1 MAEEKA
7 IQFPDSKI
15 IAFSGPK
22 EGAGR
27 TTLTLNLALGWAGIQ
42 KRPVLI
48 VPLDPLARQEHA
60 FYLNI
65 KEPVTVAD
73 ILKSF
78 GNTSIA
84 VVGGLL
90 RGKISMSQWGVG
102 LLPLGNNRAQVAS
115 ISPKILIPILSRLAQ
130 TFDIFL
136 DIDSSFPMQAFAF
149 DIADKIFW
157 VSNATRT
164 HLNSTVQLFNDYKA
178 QHYPMDRISVICNGY
193 DMPGSIPYEE
203 IEHFY
208 TSLEKEIDVFLPWDE
223 DVMATSNRREVEI
236 VVNPQTQWVKGLR
249 LVLAKIRDLKPAP
262 KDWTSSV
269 SDEEFTQA
277 AQEIWSPILFD
288 DGKGASESHAAVDD
302 EEQNSKL
309 SFWDDLKQRIHKEVV
324 HVLEIERIVISD
336 ESTASEQTRKR
347 VAAIVD
353 DILQKQPNLQFSR
366 DQRQR
371 FSSELLD
378 EILGLGPLEVLMR
391 DPAVTEI
398 MVNAFDKIF
407 IEQKGKLTLTKY
419 KFRNN
424 DQVVQVIKRIVA
436 PLGRRI
442 DESVPLVDARL
453 KDGSRVNAII
463 APLAVS
469 GPTLTIRRFSQKP
482 FGPEDYYR
490 FGTISPECMEFIKRC
505 VKIRKNIIVCGGT
518 GTGKTT
524 FLNAISGYIAD
535 DERIITVEDT
545 AELRLQQPHWVSL
558 ESRPPNVE
566 GKGAI
571 TIQDLVKNCL
581 RMRPDR
587 IVVGECRGGEAL
599 DMLQAMNT
607 GHEGSLTTIHANT
620 PRDGLSRLEAMC
632 LQTGVDLPVHVIRE
646 MIASAVNMIVQLSRF
661 SDGSRKVTYITE
673 MHGQKDGEIQ
683 STDLFRY
690 VQTGVDEKG
699 KVQGIFAP
707 TGNLPTFFDEFE
719 AKGHPVNSEVF
730 TKGAVPLDE
739 NGEPDLKAL
748 QNQEFSPVKAAI
760 VINTEV
766 DDKADKK
773 IVGDK
778 VSEPVKTKT
787 DKKDEVVT
795 EKQAKTAQGVA
806 AKQDE
811 VDQTSEKPVQ
821 PKQKVDVKE
830 QTIKAA
836 SAKKEKPAQGPK
848 GSVPPPPPTMA

>member
-1 MAEEKA
+1 MAEEKRTPQDA
-7 IQFPDSKI
+7 KI
-15 IAFSGPK
+15 IAFAGPK
-22 EGAGR
+22 EGAGK
-27 TTLTLNLALGWAGIQ
+27 TTLVLNLALGWAGIQ

-48 VPLDPLARQEHA
+48 VPLDPLARQEHN
-60 FYLNI
+60 FYLGISN
-65 KEPVTVAD
+65 PVSVSD
-73 ILKSF
+73 LLKVL

-102 LLPLGNNRAQVAS
+102 LLPLGNTRAQVSA
-115 ISPKILIPILSRLAQ
+115 ISPKILIPILSRLSQ

-136 DIDSSFPMQAFAF
+136 DVDSSFPMQAFAF

-164 HLNSTVQLFNDYKA
+164 HVNATVQLFNDYKE
-178 QHYPMDRISVICNGY
+178 QHYPIERVSAICNGY

-203 IEHFY
+203 MEKFY
-208 TSLEKEIDVFLPWDE
+208 SQLGREVDVFLPWDA
-223 DVMATSNRREVEI
+223 DVMAASNRREVEI
-236 VVNPQTQWVKGLR
+236 MSNPQSEWVKGLR
-249 LVLAKIRDLKPAP
+249 LVLAKIRDLEPAP
-262 KDWTSSV
+262 KDWAVSV
-269 SDEEFTQA
+269 TDEEFTQA
-277 AQEIWSPILFD
+277 SREIWSPVLFD
-288 DGKGASESHAAVDD
+288 DGKGGAGAADHIGNPED
-302 EEQNSKL
+302 EEENAKL
-309 SFWDDLKQRIHKEVV
+309 SFWDDLKQKIHKDVV
-324 HVLEIERIVISD
+324 RTLEIEHIAISD
-336 ESTASEQTRKR
+336 ESSASEQTRKR

-366 DQRQR
+366 EQRTR

-424 DQVVQVIKRIVA
+424 EQVVQVIKRIVA

-469 GPTLTIRRFSQKP
+469 GPTLTIRRFSSKP

-490 FGTISPECMEFIKRC
+490 FGTISRECMGFIEKC
-505 VKIRKNIIVCGGT
+505 VRIRKNIIVCGGT

-524 FLNAISGYIAD
+524 FLNAISGYISNN
-535 DERIITVEDT
+535 ERIITVEDT

-632 LQTGVDLPVHVIRE
+632 MQTGADLPIFAIRE
-646 MIASAVNMIVQLSRF
+646 MISSAVNMIVQLSRF

-673 MHGQKDGEIQ
+673 MHGQKDGQIQ

-690 VQTGVDEKG
+690 VQTGVDENG
-699 KVQGIFAP
+699 KVQGMFAP
-707 TGNLPTFFDEFE
+707 TGNIPSFYDEFA
-719 AKGHPVNSEVF
+719 AKGQPVPEEVF

-739 NGEPDLKAL
+739 NGDPDLSAV
-748 QNQEFSPVKAAI
+748 QELIK
-760 VINTEV
+760 
-766 DDKADKK
+766 
-773 IVGDK
+773 
-778 VSEPVKTKT
+778 
-787 DKKDEVVT
+787 
-795 EKQAKTAQGVA
+795 
-806 AKQDE
+806 AKQ
-811 VDQTSEKPVQ
+811 
-821 PKQKVDVKE
+821 
-830 QTIKAA
+830 TI
-836 SAKKEKPAQGPK
+836 ET
-848 GSVPPPPPTMA
+848 PPTPPAPPQGAKA

>member
-1 MAEEKA
+1 MAEENE
-7 IQFPDSKI
+7 IQKSEAKI

-22 EGAGR
+22 EGAGK
-27 TTLTLNLALGWAGIQ
+27 TTLVLNLALGWAGIQ

-48 VPLDPLARQEHA
+48 VPLDPLARQEHS
-60 FYLNI
+60 FYLDI
-65 KEPVTVAD
+65 KKPVSVSD
-73 ILKSF
+73 ILRTL

-102 LLPLGNNRAQVAS
+102 VLPLGNTRAQVSA
-115 ISPKILIPILSRLAQ
+115 ISPKILIPILSRLSQ

-136 DIDSSFPMQAFAF
+136 DVDSSFPMQAFAF
-149 DIADKIFW
+149 DIADKVFW
-157 VSNATRT
+157 VSQATRT
-164 HLNSTVQLFNDYKA
+164 HLNSTVQLFNDYKE
-178 QHYPMDRISVICNGY
+178 QRYPMDRVSIICNAY

-203 IEHFY
+203 VERFY
-208 TSLEKEIDVFLPWDE
+208 SSLGREIDVFLPWDD
-223 DVMATSNRREVEI
+223 DVMATSNRKEVEI
-236 VVNPQTQWVKGLR
+236 ITNPQSEWVKGLR

-262 KDWTSSV
+262 KDWVASV
-269 SDEEFTQA
+269 TDEEFTQA
-277 AQEIWSPILFD
+277 AKDIWSPLLFD
-288 DGKGASESHAAVDD
+288 DGKTTSVAEHVAT
-302 EEQNSKL
+302 EEEGSKTKL
-309 SFWDDLKQRIHKEVV
+309 SFWDDLKQKIHKEVV
-324 HVLEIERIVISD
+324 HTLEIEHIVVSD
-336 ESTASEQTRKR
+336 ENTASEQTRKR

-366 DQRQR
+366 DQRTR

-490 FGTISPECMEFIKRC
+490 FGTISPECMAFIEKC
-505 VKIRKNIIVCGGT
+505 VRIRKNIIVCGGT

-524 FLNAISGYIAD
+524 FLNAISGYIAN

-632 LQTGVDLPVHVIRE
+632 MQTGAELPVYVIRE
-646 MIASAVNMIVQLSRF
+646 MISSAVNMIVQLSRF

-690 VQTGVDEKG
+690 VQTGVDENG
-699 KVQGIFAP
+699 KVQGVFAP
-707 TGNLPTFFDEFE
+707 TGQLPTFFDEF
-719 AKGHPVNSEVF
+719 ASKGHPVDKNIF
-730 TKGAVPLDE
+730 LKNAVPLDE
-739 NGEPDLKAL
+739 NGEPD
-748 QNQEFSPVKAAI
+748 
-760 VINTEV
+760 
-766 DDKADKK
+766 
-773 IVGDK
+773 
-778 VSEPVKTKT
+778 
-787 DKKDEVVT
+787 
-795 EKQAKTAQGVA
+795 KQAVARLQQQMA
-806 AKQDE
+806 AKN
-811 VDQTSEKPVQ
+811 VPPAPPAAPVQ
-821 PKQKVDVKE
+821 H
-830 QTIKAA
+830 
-836 SAKKEKPAQGPK
+836 
-848 GSVPPPPPTMA
+848 

>member
-1 MAEEKA
+1 MADEKDLKSEA
-7 IQFPDSKI
+7 KI

-22 EGAGR
+22 DGAGK
-27 TTLTLNLALGWAGIQ
+27 TTLALNLALGWAGIQ
-42 KRPVLI
+42 KRPVLV
-48 VPLDPLARQEHA
+48 VPLDPLARQEHS

-65 KEPVTVAD
+65 KKPVSVAD
-73 ILKSF
+73 LLRTL
-78 GNTSIA
+78 GNTNIA

-102 LLPLGNNRAQVAS
+102 LLPLGNTRAQVAS

-136 DIDSSFPMQAFAF
+136 DVDSSFPMQAFAF
-149 DIADKIFW
+149 DIADKVFW
-157 VSNATRT
+157 VSQATRT
-164 HLNSTVQLFNDYKA
+164 HLNATVQLFNDYKE
-178 QHYPMDRISVICNGY
+178 QHYPMDRLSVICNAY
-193 DMPGSIPYEE
+193 DMPGSIGYAE
-203 IEHFY
+203 IENFY
-208 TSLEKEIDVFLPWDE
+208 SKLGQEIDVFLPWDE
-223 DVMATSNRREVEI
+223 EVMSSSNRREVEI
-236 VVNPQTQWVKGLR
+236 IVNPQAEWVKGLR

-262 KDWTSSV
+262 KDWTASV
-269 SDEEFTQA
+269 SDAEFTQA
-277 AQEIWSPILFD
+277 AQEIWSPLLFNE
-288 DGKGASESHAAVDD
+288 GKTQSTKNHVVD
-302 EEQNSKL
+302 EEQTGSAKL
-309 SFWDDLKQRIHKEVV
+309 SFWDDLKQKVHKEVV
-324 HVLEIERIVISD
+324 HTLEIEHIVVSD
-336 ESTASEQTRKR
+336 ESSASAQTRKR

-366 DQRQR
+366 EQRAR

-398 MVNAFDKIF
+398 MVNSFDKIF

-463 APLAVS
+463 SPLAVS

-490 FGTISPECMEFIKRC
+490 FGTITPACMEFIEQC

-566 GKGAI
+566 GKGAV

-632 LQTGVDLPVHVIRE
+632 MQTGAELPVYVIRE
-646 MIASAVNMIVQLSRF
+646 MIASAVNLIVQLSRF

-673 MHGQKDGEIQ
+673 MHGQKDGVIQ

-690 VQTGVDEKG
+690 VQTGVDENG
-699 KVQGIFAP
+699 KVQGVFAP
-707 TGNLPTFFDEFE
+707 TGNLPTFFDEFA
-719 AKGHPVNSEVF
+719 AKGHQVSREVF
-730 TKGAVPLDE
+730 TQGAVPLDLD
-739 NGEPDLKAL
+739 GEPDLKAVERL
-748 QNQEFSPVKAAI
+748 Q
-760 VINTEV
+760 
-766 DDKADKK
+766 
-773 IVGDK
+773 
-778 VSEPVKTKT
+778 
-787 DKKDEVVT
+787 
-795 EKQAKTAQGVA
+795 
-806 AKQDE
+806 
-811 VDQTSEKPVQ
+811 
-821 PKQKVDVKE
+821 KE
-830 QTIKAA
+830 QQGRSDMPQAPLP
-836 SAKKEKPAQGPK
+836 PAPPK
-848 GSVPPPPPTMA
+848 I

>member
-1 MAEEKA
+1 MAEENEPQRSEA
-7 IQFPDSKI
+7 KI

-22 EGAGR
+22 EGAGK
-27 TTLTLNLALGWAGIQ
+27 TTLVLNLALGWAGIQ

-48 VPLDPLARQEHA
+48 VPLDPLARQEHS
-60 FYLNI
+60 FYLDI
-65 KEPVTVAD
+65 KKPVSVSD
-73 ILKSF
+73 ILRTL

-102 LLPLGNNRAQVAS
+102 VLPLGNTRAQVAS
-115 ISPKILIPILSRLAQ
+115 ISPKILIPILSRLSQ

-136 DIDSSFPMQAFAF
+136 DVDSSFPMQAFSF
-149 DIADKIFW
+149 DIADKVFW
-157 VSNATRT
+157 VSQATRT
-164 HLNSTVQLFNDYKA
+164 HLNSTVQLFNDYKE
-178 QHYPMDRISVICNGY
+178 QRYPMDRVSVICNAY
-193 DMPGSIPYEE
+193 DTPGSIPYEE
-203 IEHFY
+203 VERFY
-208 TSLEKEIDVFLPWDE
+208 SSLGREIDVFLPWDE
-223 DVMATSNRREVEI
+223 DVMATSNRKEVEI
-236 VVNPQTQWVKGLR
+236 ITNPQSEWVKGLR
-249 LVLAKIRDLKPAP
+249 LVLAKIRDLKSAP
-262 KDWTSSV
+262 KDWVASV

-277 AQEIWSPILFD
+277 AKEIWSPVLFD
-288 DGKGASESHAAVDD
+288 DGKTGTTADHVAAPGQEDESA
-302 EEQNSKL
+302 KTKM
-309 SFWDDLKQRIHKEVV
+309 SFWDDLKQKIHKEVV
-324 HVLEIERIVISD
+324 HTLEIEHIVVSD
-336 ESTASEQTRKR
+336 ESSASEQTRKR

-366 DQRQR
+366 DQRTR

-424 DQVVQVIKRIVA
+424 EQVVQVIKRIVA

-469 GPTLTIRRFSQKP
+469 GPTLTIRRFSAKP

-490 FGTISPECMEFIKRC
+490 FGTISPECMAFIEKC
-505 VKIRKNIIVCGGT
+505 VRIRKNIIVCGGT

-524 FLNAISGYIAD
+524 FLNAISGYISNN
-535 DERIITVEDT
+535 ERIITVEDT

-566 GKGAI
+566 GKGAV

-632 LQTGVDLPVHVIRE
+632 MQTGADLPIFAIRE
-646 MIASAVNMIVQLSRF
+646 MISSAVNMIVQLSRF

-690 VQTGVDEKG
+690 VQTGVDENG

-707 TGNLPTFFDEFE
+707 TGHLPTFFDDFA
-719 AKGHPVNSEVF
+719 AKGQPVDKDVF
-730 TKGAVPLDE
+730 LKGAVPLDA
-739 NGEPDLKAL
+739 NGEPDLKAV
-748 QNQEFSPVKAAI
+748 QRMQQAAGNTIPPAPPAAPSKA
-760 VINTEV
+760 
-766 DDKADKK
+766 
-773 IVGDK
+773 
-778 VSEPVKTKT
+778 
-787 DKKDEVVT
+787 
-795 EKQAKTAQGVA
+795 
-806 AKQDE
+806 
-811 VDQTSEKPVQ
+811 
-821 PKQKVDVKE
+821 
-830 QTIKAA
+830 
-836 SAKKEKPAQGPK
+836 
-848 GSVPPPPPTMA
+848 

>member
-1 MAEEKA
+1 MAEENEAQKTEA
-7 IQFPDSKI
+7 KI

-22 EGAGR
+22 EGAGK
-27 TTLTLNLALGWAGIQ
+27 TTLVLNLALGWAGIQ

-48 VPLDPLARQEHA
+48 VPLDPLARQEHS
-60 FYLNI
+60 FYLDI
-65 KEPVTVAD
+65 EKPVSVAD
-73 ILKSF
+73 LLQVL
-78 GNTSIA
+78 GNASIA

-102 LLPLGNNRAQVAS
+102 LLPLGNTRAQVAAV
-115 ISPKILIPILSRLAQ
+115 SPKILIPILSRLAQ

-136 DIDSSFPMQAFAF
+136 DVDSSFPMQAFAF
-149 DIADKIFW
+149 DIADKVFW

-164 HLNSTVQLFNDYKA
+164 HINSTVQLFNDYKA
-178 QHYPMDRISVICNGY
+178 QRYPMDRVSVICNCY

-203 IEHFY
+203 MERFY
-208 TSLEKEIDVFLPWDE
+208 SQLGREVDVFLPWDE

-236 VVNPQTQWVKGLR
+236 IANPQSEWVKGLR
-249 LVLAKIRDLKPAP
+249 LVLAKIRDLQPAA
-262 KDWTSSV
+262 KDWQASV

-277 AQEIWSPILFD
+277 AKEIWSPILFED
-288 DGKGASESHAAVDD
+288 SKGAGESSHVALEG
-302 EEQNSKL
+302 EEEKSKKKL
-309 SFWDDLKQRIHKEVV
+309 SFWDDLKQKIHKEVV
-324 HVLEIERIVISD
+324 HTLEIEHIVISD
-336 ESTASEQTRKR
+336 ESSASAQTRKR

-366 DQRQR
+366 DQRTR
-371 FSSELLD
+371 FTSELLD

-424 DQVVQVIKRIVA
+424 EQVVQVIKRIVA

-469 GPTLTIRRFSQKP
+469 GPTLTIRRFSSKP

-490 FGTISPECMEFIKRC
+490 FGTISPECMEFIRKC

-632 LQTGVDLPVHVIRE
+632 MQTGADLPIFAIRE
-646 MIASAVNMIVQLSRF
+646 MISSAVNMIVQLSRF

-673 MHGQKDGEIQ
+673 MHGQKDGQIQ

-690 VQTGVDEKG
+690 VQTGVDENG
-699 KVQGIFAP
+699 KVQGVFAP

-719 AKGHPVNSEVF
+719 AKGQPVDESIF
-730 TKGAVPLDE
+730 TKGAIPLDE
-739 NGEPDLKAL
+739 NGEPDLEA
-748 QNQEFSPVKAAI
+748 
-760 VINTEV
+760 
-766 DDKADKK
+766 
-773 IVGDK
+773 
-778 VSEPVKTKT
+778 
-787 DKKDEVVT
+787 
-795 EKQAKTAQGVA
+795 
-806 AKQDE
+806 
-811 VDQTSEKPVQ
+811 
-821 PKQKVDVKE
+821 VKE
-830 QTIKAA
+830 WKRENAPAA
-836 SAKKEKPAQGPK
+836 PAAPSAPNPPE
-848 GSVPPPPPTMA
+848 VPPAPPAAPAV

>member
-1 MAEEKA
+1 MAEEKKNPQDA
-7 IQFPDSKI
+7 KI
-15 IAFSGPK
+15 IAFAGPK
-22 EGAGR
+22 EGAGK
-27 TTLTLNLALGWAGIQ
+27 TTLVLNLALGWAGIQ

-48 VPLDPLARQEHA
+48 VPLDPLARQEHN
-60 FYLNI
+60 FYLDISN
-65 KEPVTVAD
+65 PVSVSD
-73 ILKSF
+73 LLKVL

-102 LLPLGNNRAQVAS
+102 LLPLGNTRAQVSA
-115 ISPKILIPILSRLAQ
+115 ISPKILIPILSRLSQ

-136 DIDSSFPMQAFAF
+136 DVDSSFPMQAFAF

-164 HLNSTVQLFNDYKA
+164 HVNATVQLFNDYKE
-178 QHYPMDRISVICNGY
+178 QHYPIERVSAICNGY

-203 IEHFY
+203 MEKFY
-208 TSLEKEIDVFLPWDE
+208 SQLGREVDVFLPWDA
-223 DVMATSNRREVEI
+223 DVMAASNRREVEI
-236 VVNPQTQWVKGLR
+236 MANPQSEWVKGLR
-249 LVLAKIRDLKPAP
+249 LVLAKIRDLEPAP
-262 KDWTSSV
+262 KDWAVSV
-269 SDEEFTQA
+269 SDEEFAQA
-277 AQEIWSPILFD
+277 SQEIWSPVLFN
-288 DGKGASESHAAVDD
+288 DGKGGSGGMDHIGNPEN
-302 EEQNSKL
+302 EEENAQL
-309 SFWDDLKQRIHKEVV
+309 SFWDDLKQKIHKEVV
-324 HVLEIERIVISD
+324 RTLEIEHIAISD
-336 ESTASEQTRKR
+336 ESSASEQTRKR

-366 DQRQR
+366 EQRTR

-424 DQVVQVIKRIVA
+424 EQVVQVIKRIVA

-469 GPTLTIRRFSQKP
+469 GPTLTIRRFSSKP

-490 FGTISPECMEFIKRC
+490 FGTISRECMGFIEKC
-505 VKIRKNIIVCGGT
+505 VRIRKNIIVCGGT

-524 FLNAISGYIAD
+524 FLNAISGYISHN
-535 DERIITVEDT
+535 ERIITVEDT

-632 LQTGVDLPVHVIRE
+632 MQTGADLPIFAIRE
-646 MIASAVNMIVQLSRF
+646 MISSAVNMIVQLSRF

-673 MHGQKDGEIQ
+673 MHGQKDGQIQ

-690 VQTGVDEKG
+690 VQTGVDENG
-699 KVQGIFAP
+699 KVQGMFAP
-707 TGNLPTFFDEFE
+707 TGNIPSFYEEFA
-719 AKGHPVNSEVF
+719 AKGQPVPEDVF

-739 NGEPDLKAL
+739 NGDPDLSAV
-748 QNQEFSPVKAAI
+748 QELIK
-760 VINTEV
+760 
-766 DDKADKK
+766 
-773 IVGDK
+773 
-778 VSEPVKTKT
+778 
-787 DKKDEVVT
+787 
-795 EKQAKTAQGVA
+795 
-806 AKQDE
+806 AKQN
-811 VDQTSEKPVQ
+811 VSN
-821 PKQKVDVKE
+821 
-830 QTIKAA
+830 
-836 SAKKEKPAQGPK
+836 
-848 GSVPPPPPTMA
+848 PPTPPSNPPAPPQGAKA

>member
-1 MAEEKA
+1 MADMENTFKTE
-7 IQFPDSKI
+7 PKI
-15 IAFSGPK
+15 ITFTGPK
-22 EGAGR
+22 EGAGK
-27 TTLTLNLALGWAGIQ
+27 TTLVLNLALGWAGIQ

-48 VPLDPLARQEHA
+48 VPLDPLARQEHS

-65 KEPVTVAD
+65 KKPVSVAD
-73 ILKSF
+73 ILKTL
-78 GNTSIA
+78 GNTNIA

-102 LLPLGNNRAQVAS
+102 VLPLGNTRTQVATM
-115 ISPKILIPILSRLAQ
+115 SPKILIPILSRLSQ

-136 DIDSSFPMQAFAF
+136 DVDSSFPMQAFAF
-149 DIADKIFW
+149 DISDKVFW
-157 VSNATRT
+157 VTNATRS
-164 HLNSTVQLFNDYKA
+164 HLNSTVQLFNDYKEQRYA
-178 QHYPMDRISVICNGY
+178 LDRISVICNAY
-193 DMPGSIPYEE
+193 DTPGSIPYEE
-203 IEHFY
+203 MERVY
-208 TSLEKEIDVFLPWDE
+208 QSLLGRNIDVFLPWDE
-223 DVMATSNRREVEI
+223 GIMASANRREVEI
-236 VVNPQTQWVKGLR
+236 IVNPQSEWIKGLR
-249 LVLAKIRDLKPAP
+249 LILAQIRDLHPAP
-262 KDWTSSV
+262 KDWTAEV

-277 AQEIWSPILFD
+277 AKEIWSPVLFN
-288 DGKGASESHAAVDD
+288 GGETQGAESHFAPEGADNGG
-302 EEQNSKL
+302 EANKTKL
-309 SFWDDLKQRIHKEVV
+309 SFWDDLKQKVHKDVV
-324 HVLEIERIVISD
+324 RTLEIERIVISD
-336 ESTASEQTRKR
+336 ESSASEQTRKR

-366 DQRQR
+366 EQRTR

-378 EILGLGPLEVLMR
+378 EILGLGPLENLMR
-391 DPAVTEI
+391 DASVTEI

-424 DQVVQVIKRIVA
+424 EQVVQVIKRIVS

-482 FGPEDYYR
+482 FGPEDYFR
-490 FGTISPECMEFIKRC
+490 FGTISRECMDFLEKC
-505 VKIRKNIIVCGGT
+505 VRIRKNIIVCGGT

-524 FLNAISGYIAD
+524 FLNALSGYISHN
-535 DERIITVEDT
+535 ERIITVEDT

-632 LQTGVDLPVHVIRE
+632 MQTGADLPIFAIRE
-646 MIASAVNMIVQLSRF
+646 MISSAVNMIVQLSRF

-673 MHGQKDGEIQ
+673 MTGQKDGAIQ
-683 STDLFRY
+683 SVDLFRY
-690 VQTGVDEKG
+690 VQTGVDDNG
-699 KVQGIFAP
+699 KVQGFFAP
-707 TGNLPTFFDEFE
+707 TGHLPSFFTDFKAKGVPLPEETFTKNAVSFDE
-719 AKGHPVNSEVF
+719 AGKPILSAAQAAAGGPV
-730 TKGAVPLDE
+730 
-739 NGEPDLKAL
+739 
-748 QNQEFSPVKAAI
+748 
-760 VINTEV
+760 
-766 DDKADKK
+766 
-773 IVGDK
+773 
-778 VSEPVKTKT
+778 
-787 DKKDEVVT
+787 
-795 EKQAKTAQGVA
+795 
-806 AKQDE
+806 
-811 VDQTSEKPVQ
+811 
-821 PKQKVDVKE
+821 
-830 QTIKAA
+830 
-836 SAKKEKPAQGPK
+836 
-848 GSVPPPPPTMA
+848 VPPPPPGVK

>member
-1 MAEEKA
+1 MAENELQK
-7 IQFPDSKI
+7 PDSKI
-15 IAFSGPK
+15 IAFFGPK
-22 EGAGR
+22 EGAGK
-27 TTLTLNLALGWAGIQ
+27 TTLVLNLALGWAGIQ

-48 VPLDPLARQEHA
+48 VPLDPLAREEHN
-60 FYLNI
+60 FYLDI
-65 KEPVTVAD
+65 KKPVTVVD
-73 ILKSF
+73 ILQTL
-78 GNTSIA
+78 GNTNIA

-102 LLPLGNNRAQVAS
+102 ILPLGRTHTQIS
-115 ISPKILIPILSRLAQ
+115 SLSPKILIPILSRLSQ

-136 DIDSSFPMQAFAF
+136 DVDSSFAMQSFAF
-149 DIADKIFW
+149 DLADKVFW

-164 HLNSTVQLFNDYKA
+164 HLNSTVQLFNDYKEKL
-178 QHYPMDRISVICNGY
+178 YPMDRVSVICNSY

-203 IEHFY
+203 VERFY
-208 TSLEKEIDVFLPWDE
+208 SSLGREVDVFLPWDE
-223 DVMATSNRREVEI
+223 NVMATSNRKEVEI
-236 VVNPQTQWVKGLR
+236 IVNPQSEWVKGLR

-262 KDWTSSV
+262 KDWTASV
-269 SDEEFTQA
+269 TDEEFTQA
-277 AQEIWSPILFD
+277 AKDVWSPVLFD
-288 DGKGASESHAAVDD
+288 DGKTGAANDHIGAP
-302 EEQNSKL
+302 EEEAGKTKM
-309 SFWDDLKQRIHKEVV
+309 SFWDDLKQKIHKEVV
-324 HVLEIERIVISD
+324 HTLEIEHIVISD
-336 ESTASEQTRKR
+336 ESSASEQTRKR

-366 DQRQR
+366 DQRAR
-371 FSSELLD
+371 FTSELLD

-424 DQVVQVIKRIVA
+424 EQVVQVIKRIVA

-469 GPTLTIRRFSQKP
+469 GPTLTIRRFSSKP

-490 FGTISPECMEFIKRC
+490 FGTISPECMEFIKKC

-524 FLNAISGYIAD
+524 FLNAISGYISNN
-535 DERIITVEDT
+535 ERIITVEDT

-632 LQTGVDLPVHVIRE
+632 MQTGADLPIFAIRE
-646 MIASAVNMIVQLSRF
+646 MISSAVNMIVQLSRF

-673 MHGQKDGEIQ
+673 MHGQKNNEIQ

-690 VQTGVDEKG
+690 VQTGVDENG
-699 KVQGIFAP
+699 KVQGVFAP
-707 TGNLPTFFDEFE
+707 TGNLPTFFEDFA
-719 AKGHPVNSEVF
+719 AKGQPVPEEVF

-739 NGEPDLKAL
+739 NGEPDLNAVKRM
-748 QNQEFSPVKAAI
+748 KAAQQ
-760 VINTEV
+760 E
-766 DDKADKK
+766 
-773 IVGDK
+773 
-778 VSEPVKTKT
+778 
-787 DKKDEVVT
+787 
-795 EKQAKTAQGVA
+795 A
-806 AKQDE
+806 AAAP
-811 VDQTSEKPVQ
+811 QTP
-821 PKQKVDVKE
+821 
-830 QTIKAA
+830 
-836 SAKKEKPAQGPK
+836 PA
-848 GSVPPPPPTMA
+848 PPTAPKA

>member
-1 MAEEKA
+1 MADMENTFKTE
-7 IQFPDSKI
+7 PKI
-15 IAFSGPK
+15 ITFTGPK
-22 EGAGR
+22 EGAGK
-27 TTLTLNLALGWAGIQ
+27 TTLVLNLALGWAGIQ

-48 VPLDPLARQEHA
+48 VPLDPLARQEHS

-65 KEPVTVAD
+65 KKPVSVAD
-73 ILKSF
+73 ILKTL
-78 GNTSIA
+78 GNTNIA

-102 LLPLGNNRAQVAS
+102 VLPLGNTRTQVATM
-115 ISPKILIPILSRLAQ
+115 SPKILIPILSRLSQ

-136 DIDSSFPMQAFAF
+136 DVDSSFPMQAFAF
-149 DIADKIFW
+149 DISDKVFW
-157 VSNATRT
+157 VTNATRS
-164 HLNSTVQLFNDYKA
+164 HLNSTVQLFNDYKEQRYA
-178 QHYPMDRISVICNGY
+178 LDRISVICNAY
-193 DMPGSIPYEE
+193 DTPGSIPYEE
-203 IEHFY
+203 MERVY
-208 TSLEKEIDVFLPWDE
+208 QSLLGRNIDVFLPWDE
-223 DVMATSNRREVEI
+223 GIMASSNRREVEI
-236 VVNPQTQWVKGLR
+236 IVNPQSEWIKGLR
-249 LVLAKIRDLKPAP
+249 LILAQIRDLHPAP
-262 KDWTSSV
+262 KDWTAEV

-277 AQEIWSPILFD
+277 AKEIWSPVLFN
-288 DGKGASESHAAVDD
+288 GGETQGAESHFAPEGDD
-302 EEQNSKL
+302 NGGEANKTKL
-309 SFWDDLKQRIHKEVV
+309 SFWDDLKQKVHKDVV
-324 HVLEIERIVISD
+324 RTLEIERIVISD
-336 ESTASEQTRKR
+336 ESSASEQTRKR

-366 DQRQR
+366 EQRTR

-378 EILGLGPLEVLMR
+378 EILGLGPLENLMR
-391 DPAVTEI
+391 DASVTEI

-424 DQVVQVIKRIVA
+424 EQVVQVIKRIVS

-482 FGPEDYYR
+482 FGPEDYFR
-490 FGTISPECMEFIKRC
+490 FGTISRECMDFLEKC
-505 VKIRKNIIVCGGT
+505 VRIRKNIIVCGGT

-524 FLNAISGYIAD
+524 FLNALSGYISHN
-535 DERIITVEDT
+535 ERIITVEDT

-632 LQTGVDLPVHVIRE
+632 MQTGADLPIFAIRE
-646 MIASAVNMIVQLSRF
+646 MISSAVNMIVQLSRF

-673 MHGQKDGEIQ
+673 MTGQKDGAIQ
-683 STDLFRY
+683 SVDLFRY
-690 VQTGVDEKG
+690 VQTGVDDNG
-699 KVQGIFAP
+699 KVQGFFAP
-707 TGNLPTFFDEFE
+707 TGHLPSFFTDFKAKGVPLPEETFTKNAVSFDE
-719 AKGHPVNSEVF
+719 AGKPILSVAQAAAGGPV
-730 TKGAVPLDE
+730 
-739 NGEPDLKAL
+739 
-748 QNQEFSPVKAAI
+748 
-760 VINTEV
+760 
-766 DDKADKK
+766 
-773 IVGDK
+773 
-778 VSEPVKTKT
+778 
-787 DKKDEVVT
+787 
-795 EKQAKTAQGVA
+795 
-806 AKQDE
+806 
-811 VDQTSEKPVQ
+811 
-821 PKQKVDVKE
+821 
-830 QTIKAA
+830 
-836 SAKKEKPAQGPK
+836 
-848 GSVPPPPPTMA
+848 VPPPPPGVK

>member
-1 MAEEKA
+1 MADMENTFKTE
-7 IQFPDSKI
+7 PKI
-15 IAFSGPK
+15 ITFTGPK
-22 EGAGR
+22 EGAGK
-27 TTLTLNLALGWAGIQ
+27 TTLVLNLALGWAGIQ

-48 VPLDPLARQEHA
+48 VPLDPLARQEHS

-65 KEPVTVAD
+65 KKPVSVAD
-73 ILKSF
+73 ILKTL
-78 GNTSIA
+78 GNTNIA

-102 LLPLGNNRAQVAS
+102 VLPLGNTRTQVATM
-115 ISPKILIPILSRLAQ
+115 SPKILIPILSRLSQ

-136 DIDSSFPMQAFAF
+136 DVDSSFPMQAFAF
-149 DIADKIFW
+149 DISDKVFW
-157 VSNATRT
+157 VTNATRS
-164 HLNSTVQLFNDYKA
+164 HLNSTVQLFNDYKEQRYA
-178 QHYPMDRISVICNGY
+178 LDRISVICNAY
-193 DMPGSIPYEE
+193 DTPGSIPYEE
-203 IEHFY
+203 MERVY
-208 TSLEKEIDVFLPWDE
+208 QSLLGRNIDVFLPWDE
-223 DVMATSNRREVEI
+223 GIMASSNRREVEI
-236 VVNPQTQWVKGLR
+236 IVNPQSEWIKGLR
-249 LVLAKIRDLKPAP
+249 LILAQIRDLHPAP
-262 KDWTSSV
+262 KDWTAEV

-277 AQEIWSPILFD
+277 AKEIWSPVLFN
-288 DGKGASESHAAVDD
+288 GGETQGAESHFALEGADNGG
-302 EEQNSKL
+302 EANKTKL
-309 SFWDDLKQRIHKEVV
+309 SFWDDLKQKVHKDVV
-324 HVLEIERIVISD
+324 RTLEIERIVISD
-336 ESTASEQTRKR
+336 ESSASEQTRKR

-366 DQRQR
+366 EQRTR

-378 EILGLGPLEVLMR
+378 EILGLGPLENLMR
-391 DPAVTEI
+391 DASVTEI

-424 DQVVQVIKRIVA
+424 EQVVQVIKRIVS

-482 FGPEDYYR
+482 FGPEDYFR
-490 FGTISPECMEFIKRC
+490 FGTISRECMDFLEKC
-505 VKIRKNIIVCGGT
+505 VRIRKNIIVCGGT

-524 FLNAISGYIAD
+524 FLNALSGYISHN
-535 DERIITVEDT
+535 ERIITVEDT

-632 LQTGVDLPVHVIRE
+632 MQTGADLPIFAIRE
-646 MIASAVNMIVQLSRF
+646 MISSAVNMIVQLSRF

-673 MHGQKDGEIQ
+673 MTGQKDGAIQ
-683 STDLFRY
+683 SVDLFRY
-690 VQTGVDEKG
+690 VQTGVDDNG
-699 KVQGIFAP
+699 KVQGFFAP
-707 TGNLPTFFDEFE
+707 TGHLPSFFTDFKAKGVPLPEETFTKNAVSFDE
-719 AKGHPVNSEVF
+719 AGKPILSAAQAAAGGPV
-730 TKGAVPLDE
+730 
-739 NGEPDLKAL
+739 
-748 QNQEFSPVKAAI
+748 
-760 VINTEV
+760 
-766 DDKADKK
+766 
-773 IVGDK
+773 
-778 VSEPVKTKT
+778 
-787 DKKDEVVT
+787 
-795 EKQAKTAQGVA
+795 
-806 AKQDE
+806 
-811 VDQTSEKPVQ
+811 
-821 PKQKVDVKE
+821 
-830 QTIKAA
+830 
-836 SAKKEKPAQGPK
+836 
-848 GSVPPPPPTMA
+848 VPPPPPGVK

>member
-1 MAEEKA
+1 MADMENTFKTE
-7 IQFPDSKI
+7 PKI
-15 IAFSGPK
+15 ITFTGPK
-22 EGAGR
+22 EGAGK
-27 TTLTLNLALGWAGIQ
+27 TTLVLNLALGWAGIQ

-48 VPLDPLARQEHA
+48 VPLDPLARQEHS

-65 KEPVTVAD
+65 KKPVSVAD
-73 ILKSF
+73 ILKTL
-78 GNTSIA
+78 GNTNIA

-102 LLPLGNNRAQVAS
+102 VLPLGNTRTQVATM
-115 ISPKILIPILSRLAQ
+115 SPKILIPILSRLSQ

-136 DIDSSFPMQAFAF
+136 DVDSSFPMQAFAF
-149 DIADKIFW
+149 DISDKVFW
-157 VSNATRT
+157 VTNATRS
-164 HLNSTVQLFNDYKA
+164 HLNSTVQLFNDYKEQRYA
-178 QHYPMDRISVICNGY
+178 LDRISVICNAY
-193 DMPGSIPYEE
+193 DTPGSIPYEE
-203 IEHFY
+203 MERVY
-208 TSLEKEIDVFLPWDE
+208 QSLLGRNIDVFLPWDE
-223 DVMATSNRREVEI
+223 GIMASSNRREVEI
-236 VVNPQTQWVKGLR
+236 IVNPQSEWIKGLR
-249 LVLAKIRDLKPAP
+249 LILAQIRDLHPAP
-262 KDWTSSV
+262 KDWAAEV

-277 AQEIWSPILFD
+277 AKEIWSPVLFN
-288 DGKGASESHAAVDD
+288 GGETQGAESHFAPEGADNGG
-302 EEQNSKL
+302 EANKTKL
-309 SFWDDLKQRIHKEVV
+309 SFWDDLKQKVHKDVV
-324 HVLEIERIVISD
+324 RTLEIERIVISD
-336 ESTASEQTRKR
+336 ESSASEQTRKR

-366 DQRQR
+366 EQRTR

-378 EILGLGPLEVLMR
+378 EILGLGPLENLMR
-391 DPAVTEI
+391 DASVTEI

-424 DQVVQVIKRIVA
+424 EQVVQVIKRIVS

-482 FGPEDYYR
+482 FGPEDYFR
-490 FGTISPECMEFIKRC
+490 FGTISRECMDFLEKC
-505 VKIRKNIIVCGGT
+505 VRIRKNIIVCGGT

-524 FLNAISGYIAD
+524 FLNALSGYISHN
-535 DERIITVEDT
+535 ERIITVEDT

-632 LQTGVDLPVHVIRE
+632 MQTGADLPIFAIRE
-646 MIASAVNMIVQLSRF
+646 MISSAVNMIVQLSRF

-673 MHGQKDGEIQ
+673 MTGQKDGAIQ
-683 STDLFRY
+683 SVDLFRY
-690 VQTGVDEKG
+690 VQTGVDDNG
-699 KVQGIFAP
+699 KVQGFFAP
-707 TGNLPTFFDEFE
+707 TGHLPSFFTDFKAKGVPLPEETFTKNAVSFDE
-719 AKGHPVNSEVF
+719 AGKPILSAAQAAAGGPV
-730 TKGAVPLDE
+730 
-739 NGEPDLKAL
+739 
-748 QNQEFSPVKAAI
+748 
-760 VINTEV
+760 
-766 DDKADKK
+766 
-773 IVGDK
+773 
-778 VSEPVKTKT
+778 
-787 DKKDEVVT
+787 
-795 EKQAKTAQGVA
+795 
-806 AKQDE
+806 
-811 VDQTSEKPVQ
+811 
-821 PKQKVDVKE
+821 
-830 QTIKAA
+830 
-836 SAKKEKPAQGPK
+836 
-848 GSVPPPPPTMA
+848 VPPPPPGVK

>member
-1 MAEEKA
+1 MAEENEPQRSEA
-7 IQFPDSKI
+7 KI
-15 IAFSGPK
+15 IAFTGPK
-22 EGAGR
+22 EGAGK
-27 TTLTLNLALGWAGIQ
+27 TTLVLNLALGWAGIQ

-48 VPLDPLARQEHA
+48 VPLDPLARQEHS
-60 FYLNI
+60 FYLDI
-65 KEPVTVAD
+65 KKPVSVSD
-73 ILKSF
+73 ILKTL

-102 LLPLGNNRAQVAS
+102 VLPLGNTRAQVAS
-115 ISPKILIPILSRLAQ
+115 ISPKILIPILSRLSQ

-136 DIDSSFPMQAFAF
+136 DVDSSFPMQAFSF
-149 DIADKIFW
+149 DIADKVFW
-157 VSNATRT
+157 VSQATRT
-164 HLNSTVQLFNDYKA
+164 HLNATVQLFNDYKE
-178 QHYPMDRISVICNGY
+178 QRYPMDRVSIICNAY
-193 DMPGSIPYEE
+193 DTPGSIPYEE
-203 IEHFY
+203 VERFY
-208 TSLEKEIDVFLPWDE
+208 SSLGREIDVFLPWDE
-223 DVMATSNRREVEI
+223 DVMATSNRKEVEI
-236 VVNPQTQWVKGLR
+236 IANPQSEWVKGLR
-249 LVLAKIRDLKPAP
+249 LVLAKIRDLQPAP
-262 KDWTSSV
+262 KDWVASI

-277 AQEIWSPILFD
+277 AKEIWSPVLFD
-288 DGKGASESHAAVDD
+288 DGKTGTAADHVAAAGQEDEGA
-302 EEQNSKL
+302 KTKM
-309 SFWDDLKQRIHKEVV
+309 SFWDDLKQKIHKEVV
-324 HVLEIERIVISD
+324 HTLEIEHIVVSD
-336 ESTASEQTRKR
+336 ESSASEQTRKR

-366 DQRQR
+366 DQRTR

-398 MVNAFDKIF
+398 MVNAFDRIF

-424 DQVVQVIKRIVA
+424 EQVVQVIKRIVA

-469 GPTLTIRRFSQKP
+469 GPTLTIRRFSAKP

-490 FGTISPECMEFIKRC
+490 FGTISPECMAFIEKC
-505 VKIRKNIIVCGGT
+505 VRIRKNIIVCGGT

-524 FLNAISGYIAD
+524 FLNAISGYISNN
-535 DERIITVEDT
+535 ERIITVEDT

-566 GKGAI
+566 GKGAV

-632 LQTGVDLPVHVIRE
+632 MQTGADLPIFAIRE
-646 MIASAVNMIVQLSRF
+646 MISSAVNMIVQLSRF

-690 VQTGVDEKG
+690 VQTGVDENG
-699 KVQGIFAP
+699 KVQGMFAP
-707 TGNLPTFFDEFE
+707 TGNFPTFYDDFA
-719 AKGHPVNSEVF
+719 AKGQPVDKEVF
-730 TKGAVPLDE
+730 LKGAVPLDA
-739 NGEPDLKAL
+739 NGDPDLRAVQRMQQAAGNTLPPAPPAAPSKA
-748 QNQEFSPVKAAI
+748 
-760 VINTEV
+760 
-766 DDKADKK
+766 
-773 IVGDK
+773 
-778 VSEPVKTKT
+778 
-787 DKKDEVVT
+787 
-795 EKQAKTAQGVA
+795 
-806 AKQDE
+806 
-811 VDQTSEKPVQ
+811 
-821 PKQKVDVKE
+821 
-830 QTIKAA
+830 
-836 SAKKEKPAQGPK
+836 
-848 GSVPPPPPTMA
+848 

>member
-1 MAEEKA
+1 MADMENTFKTE
-7 IQFPDSKI
+7 PKI
-15 IAFSGPK
+15 ITFTGPK
-22 EGAGR
+22 EGAGK
-27 TTLTLNLALGWAGIQ
+27 TTLVLNLALGWAGIQ

-48 VPLDPLARQEHA
+48 VPLDPLARQEHS

-65 KEPVTVAD
+65 KKPVSVAD
-73 ILKSF
+73 ILKTL
-78 GNTSIA
+78 GNTNIA

-102 LLPLGNNRAQVAS
+102 VLPLGNTRTQVATM
-115 ISPKILIPILSRLAQ
+115 SPKILIPILSRLSQ

-136 DIDSSFPMQAFAF
+136 DVDSSFPMQAFAF
-149 DIADKIFW
+149 DISDKVFW
-157 VSNATRT
+157 VTNATRS
-164 HLNSTVQLFNDYKA
+164 HLNSTVQLFNDYKEQRYA
-178 QHYPMDRISVICNGY
+178 LDRISVICNAY
-193 DMPGSIPYEE
+193 DTPGSIPYEE
-203 IEHFY
+203 MERVY
-208 TSLEKEIDVFLPWDE
+208 QSLLGRNIDVFLPWDE
-223 DVMATSNRREVEI
+223 GIMASSNRREVEI
-236 VVNPQTQWVKGLR
+236 IVNPQREWIKGLR
-249 LVLAKIRDLKPAP
+249 LILAQIRDLHPAP
-262 KDWTSSV
+262 KDWTAEV

-277 AQEIWSPILFD
+277 AKEIWSPVLFN
-288 DGKGASESHAAVDD
+288 GGETQAAESHFATEGADNGG
-302 EEQNSKL
+302 EANKTKL
-309 SFWDDLKQRIHKEVV
+309 SFWDDLKQKVHKDVV
-324 HVLEIERIVISD
+324 RTLEIERIVISD
-336 ESTASEQTRKR
+336 ESSASEQTRKR

-366 DQRQR
+366 EQRTR

-378 EILGLGPLEVLMR
+378 EILGLGPLENLMR
-391 DPAVTEI
+391 DASVTEI

-424 DQVVQVIKRIVA
+424 EQVVQVIKRIVS

-482 FGPEDYYR
+482 FGPEDYFR
-490 FGTISPECMEFIKRC
+490 FGTISRECMDFLEKC
-505 VKIRKNIIVCGGT
+505 VRIRKNIIVCGGT

-524 FLNAISGYIAD
+524 FLNALSGYISHN
-535 DERIITVEDT
+535 ERIITVEDT

-632 LQTGVDLPVHVIRE
+632 MQTGADLPIFAIRE
-646 MIASAVNMIVQLSRF
+646 MISSAVNMIVQLSRF

-673 MHGQKDGEIQ
+673 MTGQKDGAIQ
-683 STDLFRY
+683 SVDLFRY
-690 VQTGVDEKG
+690 VQTGVDDNG
-699 KVQGIFAP
+699 KVQGFFAP
-707 TGNLPTFFDEFE
+707 TGHLPSFFTDFKAKGVPLPEETFTKNAVSFDE
-719 AKGHPVNSEVF
+719 AGKPILSAAQAAAGGPV
-730 TKGAVPLDE
+730 
-739 NGEPDLKAL
+739 
-748 QNQEFSPVKAAI
+748 
-760 VINTEV
+760 
-766 DDKADKK
+766 
-773 IVGDK
+773 
-778 VSEPVKTKT
+778 
-787 DKKDEVVT
+787 
-795 EKQAKTAQGVA
+795 
-806 AKQDE
+806 
-811 VDQTSEKPVQ
+811 
-821 PKQKVDVKE
+821 
-830 QTIKAA
+830 
-836 SAKKEKPAQGPK
+836 
-848 GSVPPPPPTMA
+848 VPPPPPGVK

>member
-1 MAEEKA
+1 MEEENDT
-7 IQFPDSKI
+7 QPSGPKI
-15 IAFSGPK
+15 IAFSAPK
-22 EGAGR
+22 EGAGK
-27 TTLTLNLALGWAGIQ
+27 TTLVLNLALGWAGVQ

-48 VPLDPLARQEHA
+48 VPLDPLAREEHS

-65 KEPVTVAD
+65 KDPATVVD
-73 ILKSF
+73 LLQVL

-102 LLPLGNNRAQVAS
+102 LLPLGKTPKQVAS
-115 ISPKILIPILSRLAQ
+115 LSPKILVPILSRLSQ

-136 DIDSSFPMQAFAF
+136 DVDSSFPMQAFAF
-149 DIADKIFW
+149 DLADKIFW

-164 HLNSTVQLFNDYKA
+164 HLNSTVQLFNDYKEL
-178 QHYPMDRISVICNGY
+178 HYPMDRISVICNQY

-203 IEHFY
+203 VERFY
-208 TSLEKEIDVFLPWDE
+208 SSMDTEIDVFLPWDE
-223 DVMATSNRREVEI
+223 NVMATSNRREIEI
-236 VVNPQTQWVKGLR
+236 VTNPQAEWVKGLR
-249 LVLAKIRDLKPAP
+249 LVLGKIRDLKPAP
-262 KDWTSSV
+262 KDWTTSV
-269 SDEEFTQA
+269 TDEEFAQA
-277 AQEIWSPILFD
+277 AQDVWSPVMFD
-288 DGKGASESHAAVDD
+288 EGKTVSADHVAVEGQ
-302 EEQNSKL
+302 EENAEKL
-309 SFWDDLKQRIHKEVV
+309 SFWDDLKQKIHKEVV
-324 HVLEIERIVISD
+324 HTLEIEHIVISE

-366 DQRQR
+366 DQRAR

-398 MVNAFDKIF
+398 MVNSFDKIF

-490 FGTISPECMEFIKRC
+490 FGTITPECMEFIEQC

-566 GKGAI
+566 GKGAV

-587 IVVGECRGGEAL
+587 IVVGECRGAEAL

-632 LQTGVDLPVHVIRE
+632 MQASGDLPISAIRE
-646 MIASAVNMIVQLSRF
+646 MISSAVNMIVQLSRF

-673 MHGQKDGEIQ
+673 MHGQKDGIIQ

-690 VQTGVDEKG
+690 VQTGVDEDG
-699 KVQGIFAP
+699 KVQGVFAP
-707 TGNLPTFFDEFE
+707 TGQLPTFFEEFA
-719 AKGHPVNSEVF
+719 AKGHEVSESVF
-730 TKGAVPLDE
+730 TNGAVPLDST
-739 NGEPDLKAL
+739 GEPDLSAIRRM
-748 QNQEFSPVKAAI
+748 QGGEDAPIAPQAPVLPPAPP
-760 VINTEV
+760 EV
-766 DDKADKK
+766 
-773 IVGDK
+773 
-778 VSEPVKTKT
+778 
-787 DKKDEVVT
+787 
-795 EKQAKTAQGVA
+795 
-806 AKQDE
+806 
-811 VDQTSEKPVQ
+811 
-821 PKQKVDVKE
+821 
-830 QTIKAA
+830 
-836 SAKKEKPAQGPK
+836 
-848 GSVPPPPPTMA
+848 

>member
-1 MAEEKA
+1 MADMENTFKTE
-7 IQFPDSKI
+7 PKI
-15 IAFSGPK
+15 ITFTGPK
-22 EGAGR
+22 EGAGK
-27 TTLTLNLALGWAGIQ
+27 TTLVLNLALGWAGIQ

-48 VPLDPLARQEHA
+48 VPLDPLARQEHS

-65 KEPVTVAD
+65 KKPVSVAD
-73 ILKSF
+73 ILKTL
-78 GNTSIA
+78 GNTNIA

-102 LLPLGNNRAQVAS
+102 VLPLGNTRTQVATM
-115 ISPKILIPILSRLAQ
+115 SPKILIPILSRLSQ

-136 DIDSSFPMQAFAF
+136 DVDSSFPMQAFAF
-149 DIADKIFW
+149 DISDKVFW
-157 VSNATRT
+157 VTNATRS
-164 HLNSTVQLFNDYKA
+164 HLNSTVQLFNDYKEQRYA
-178 QHYPMDRISVICNGY
+178 LDRISVICNAY
-193 DMPGSIPYEE
+193 DTPGSIPYEE
-203 IEHFY
+203 MERVY
-208 TSLEKEIDVFLPWDE
+208 QSLLGRNIDVFLPWDE
-223 DVMATSNRREVEI
+223 GIMASSNRREVEI
-236 VVNPQTQWVKGLR
+236 IVNPQSEWIKGLR
-249 LVLAKIRDLKPAP
+249 LILAQIRDLHPAP
-262 KDWTSSV
+262 KDWTAEV

-277 AQEIWSPILFD
+277 AKEIWSPVLFN
-288 DGKGASESHAAVDD
+288 GGETQGAESHFAPEGADNGG
-302 EEQNSKL
+302 EANKTKL
-309 SFWDDLKQRIHKEVV
+309 SFWDDLKQKVHKDVV
-324 HVLEIERIVISD
+324 RTLEIERIVISD
-336 ESTASEQTRKR
+336 ESSASEQTRKR

-366 DQRQR
+366 EQRTR

-378 EILGLGPLEVLMR
+378 EILGLGPLENLMR
-391 DPAVTEI
+391 DASVTEI

-424 DQVVQVIKRIVA
+424 EQVVQVIKRIVS

-482 FGPEDYYR
+482 FGPEDYFR
-490 FGTISPECMEFIKRC
+490 FGTISRECMDFLEKC
-505 VKIRKNIIVCGGT
+505 VRIRKNIIVCGGT

-524 FLNAISGYIAD
+524 FLNALSGYISHN
-535 DERIITVEDT
+535 ERIITVEDT

-632 LQTGVDLPVHVIRE
+632 MQTGADLPIFAIRE
-646 MIASAVNMIVQLSRF
+646 MISSAVNMIVQLSRF

-673 MHGQKDGEIQ
+673 MTGQKDGAIQ
-683 STDLFRY
+683 SVDLFRY
-690 VQTGVDEKG
+690 VQTGVDDNG
-699 KVQGIFAP
+699 KVQGFFAP
-707 TGNLPTFFDEFE
+707 TGNLPSFFTDFKAKGVPLPEETFTKNAVSFDE
-719 AKGHPVNSEVF
+719 AGKPILSAAQAAAGGPV
-730 TKGAVPLDE
+730 
-739 NGEPDLKAL
+739 
-748 QNQEFSPVKAAI
+748 
-760 VINTEV
+760 
-766 DDKADKK
+766 
-773 IVGDK
+773 
-778 VSEPVKTKT
+778 
-787 DKKDEVVT
+787 
-795 EKQAKTAQGVA
+795 
-806 AKQDE
+806 
-811 VDQTSEKPVQ
+811 
-821 PKQKVDVKE
+821 
-830 QTIKAA
+830 
-836 SAKKEKPAQGPK
+836 
-848 GSVPPPPPTMA
+848 VPPPPPGVK

>member
-1 MAEEKA
+1 MAEENELPQNEA
-7 IQFPDSKI
+7 KI
-15 IAFSGPK
+15 IAFAGPK
-22 EGAGR
+22 EGAGK
-27 TTLTLNLALGWAGIQ
+27 TTLVLNLALGWAGIQ

-48 VPLDPLARQEHA
+48 VPLDPLARQEHS

-65 KEPVTVAD
+65 EKPVSVSD
-73 ILKSF
+73 LLKVL

-102 LLPLGNNRAQVAS
+102 LLPIGNTRAQVSA
-115 ISPKILIPILSRLAQ
+115 ISPKILIPILSRLSQ

-136 DIDSSFPMQAFAF
+136 DVDSSFPMQAFAF
-149 DIADKIFW
+149 DIADKVFW
-157 VSNATRT
+157 VSNATRS
-164 HLNSTVQLFNDYKA
+164 HANSTVQLFNDYKE
-178 QHYPMDRISVICNGY
+178 QHYPMSRISAICNGY

-203 IEHFY
+203 MERFY
-208 TSLEKEIDVFLPWDE
+208 ENLGTEVDVYLPWDA
-223 DVMATSNRREVEI
+223 DVMATANRREIEI
-236 VVNPQTQWVKGLR
+236 ITNPQSEWVKGLR
-249 LVLAKIRDLKPAP
+249 LVLAKIRDLQSGP

-269 SDEEFTQA
+269 SDEEFAQA
-277 AQEIWSPILFD
+277 SREIWSPVLFN
-288 DGKGASESHAAVDD
+288 DGKKTDVVDHISVED
-302 EEQNSKL
+302 EGNKAQL
-309 SFWDDLKQRIHKEVV
+309 SFWDDLKQKIHKEVV
-324 HVLEIERIVISD
+324 RTLEIEHIAISD
-336 ESTASEQTRKR
+336 ESSASAQTRKR

-366 DQRQR
+366 DQRTR
-371 FSSELLD
+371 FTSELLD

-424 DQVVQVIKRIVA
+424 EQVVQVIKRIVA

-469 GPTLTIRRFSQKP
+469 GPTLTIRRFSSKP

-490 FGTISPECMEFIKRC
+490 FGTISPECMEFIKKC

-566 GKGAI
+566 GKGAV

-632 LQTGVDLPVHVIRE
+632 MQTGADLPIFAIRE
-646 MIASAVNMIVQLSRF
+646 MISSAVNMIVQLSRF

-673 MHGQKDGEIQ
+673 MHGQKDGQIQ

-690 VQTGVDEKG
+690 VQTGVDENG

-707 TGNLPTFFDEFE
+707 TGNLPTFYEEFE
-719 AKGHPVNSEVF
+719 AKGQPVSEDVF
-730 TKGAVPLDE
+730 KKGAVPLDE
-739 NGEPDLKAL
+739 NGDPDLSAL
-748 QNQEFSPVKAAI
+748 RHGETAA
-760 VINTEV
+760 
-766 DDKADKK
+766 
-773 IVGDK
+773 
-778 VSEPVKTKT
+778 TK
-787 DKKDEVVT
+787 EAVMPP
-795 EKQAKTAQGVA
+795 APPSIAPA
-806 AKQDE
+806 A
-811 VDQTSEKPVQ
+811 
-821 PKQKVDVKE
+821 
-830 QTIKAA
+830 
-836 SAKKEKPAQGPK
+836 PA
-848 GSVPPPPPTMA
+848 VPPTPPTGV

>member
-1 MAEEKA
+1 MADMENTFKTE
-7 IQFPDSKI
+7 PKI
-15 IAFSGPK
+15 ITFTGPK
-22 EGAGR
+22 EGAGK
-27 TTLTLNLALGWAGIQ
+27 TTLVLNLALGWAGIQ

-48 VPLDPLARQEHA
+48 VPLDPLARQEHS

-65 KEPVTVAD
+65 KKPVSVAD
-73 ILKSF
+73 ILKTL
-78 GNTSIA
+78 GNTNIA

-102 LLPLGNNRAQVAS
+102 VLPLGNTRTQVATM
-115 ISPKILIPILSRLAQ
+115 SPKILIPILSRLSQ

-136 DIDSSFPMQAFAF
+136 DVDSSFPMQAFAF
-149 DIADKIFW
+149 DISDKVFW
-157 VSNATRT
+157 VTNATRS
-164 HLNSTVQLFNDYKA
+164 HLNSTVQLFNDYKEQRYA
-178 QHYPMDRISVICNGY
+178 LDRISVICNAY
-193 DMPGSIPYEE
+193 DTPGSIPYEE
-203 IEHFY
+203 MERVY
-208 TSLEKEIDVFLPWDE
+208 QSLLGRNIDVFLPWDE
-223 DVMATSNRREVEI
+223 GIMASSNRREVEI
-236 VVNPQTQWVKGLR
+236 IVNPQSEWIKGLR
-249 LVLAKIRDLKPAP
+249 LILAQIRDLHPAP
-262 KDWTSSV
+262 KDWTAEV

-277 AQEIWSPILFD
+277 AKEIWSPVLFN
-288 DGKGASESHAAVDD
+288 GGETQGEESHFAPEGADNGG
-302 EEQNSKL
+302 EANKTKL
-309 SFWDDLKQRIHKEVV
+309 SFWDDLKQKVHKDVV
-324 HVLEIERIVISD
+324 RTLEIERIVISD
-336 ESTASEQTRKR
+336 ESSASEQTRKR

-366 DQRQR
+366 EQRTR

-378 EILGLGPLEVLMR
+378 EILGLGPLENLMR
-391 DPAVTEI
+391 DASVTEI

-424 DQVVQVIKRIVA
+424 EQVVQVIKRIVS

-482 FGPEDYYR
+482 FGPEDYFR
-490 FGTISPECMEFIKRC
+490 FGTISRECMDFLEKC
-505 VKIRKNIIVCGGT
+505 VRIRKNIIVCGGT

-524 FLNAISGYIAD
+524 FLNALSGYISHN
-535 DERIITVEDT
+535 ERIITVEDT

-632 LQTGVDLPVHVIRE
+632 MQTGADLPIFAIRE
-646 MIASAVNMIVQLSRF
+646 MISSAVNMIVQLSRF

-673 MHGQKDGEIQ
+673 MTGQKDGAIQ
-683 STDLFRY
+683 SVDLFRY
-690 VQTGVDEKG
+690 VQTGVDDNG
-699 KVQGIFAP
+699 KVQGFFAP
-707 TGNLPTFFDEFE
+707 TGHLPSFFTDFKAKGVPLPEETFTKNAVSFDE
-719 AKGHPVNSEVF
+719 AGKPILSAAQAAAGGPV
-730 TKGAVPLDE
+730 
-739 NGEPDLKAL
+739 
-748 QNQEFSPVKAAI
+748 
-760 VINTEV
+760 
-766 DDKADKK
+766 
-773 IVGDK
+773 
-778 VSEPVKTKT
+778 
-787 DKKDEVVT
+787 
-795 EKQAKTAQGVA
+795 
-806 AKQDE
+806 
-811 VDQTSEKPVQ
+811 
-821 PKQKVDVKE
+821 
-830 QTIKAA
+830 
-836 SAKKEKPAQGPK
+836 
-848 GSVPPPPPTMA
+848 VPPPPPGVK

>member
-1 MAEEKA
+1 MAEEKEPQKSEA
-7 IQFPDSKI
+7 KI
-15 IAFSGPK
+15 IAFAGPK
-22 EGAGR
+22 EGAGK
-27 TTLTLNLALGWAGIQ
+27 TTLVLNLALGWAGIQ

-48 VPLDPLARQEHA
+48 VPLDPLARQEHS
-60 FYLNI
+60 FYLDI
-65 KEPVTVAD
+65 KKPVSVSD
-73 ILKSF
+73 ILQTL

-102 LLPLGNNRAQVAS
+102 VLPLGNTRAQVAA
-115 ISPKILIPILSRLAQ
+115 ISPKILIPILSRLSQ

-136 DIDSSFPMQAFAF
+136 DVDSSFPMQAFSF

-157 VSNATRT
+157 VCQATRT
-164 HLNSTVQLFNDYKA
+164 HLNSTVQLFNDYKE
-178 QHYPMDRISVICNGY
+178 QRYPMDRVSVICNAY
-193 DMPGSIPYEE
+193 DTPGSIPYEE
-203 IEHFY
+203 VERFFS
-208 TSLEKEIDVFLPWDE
+208 SLGREIDVFLPWDE
-223 DVMATSNRREVEI
+223 DVMATSNRKEVEI
-236 VVNPQTQWVKGLR
+236 ITNPQSEWVKGLR
-249 LVLAKIRDLKPAP
+249 LVLAKIRDLQTAP
-262 KDWTSSV
+262 KDWVASV

-277 AQEIWSPILFD
+277 AKEIWTPVLFD
-288 DGKGASESHAAVDD
+288 DGKTTVAESHVA
-302 EEQNSKL
+302 EEEEGGKTKL
-309 SFWDDLKQRIHKEVV
+309 SFWDDLKQKIHKEVV
-324 HVLEIERIVISD
+324 HTLEIEHIVVSD
-336 ESTASEQTRKR
+336 ESSASAQTRKR

-366 DQRQR
+366 EQRTR

-490 FGTISPECMEFIKRC
+490 FGTISPECMAFIEKC
-505 VKIRKNIIVCGGT
+505 VRIRKNIIVCGGT

-524 FLNAISGYIAD
+524 FLNAISGYISH

-566 GKGAI
+566 GKGAV

-632 LQTGVDLPVHVIRE
+632 MQTGVDLPVYVIRE
-646 MIASAVNMIVQLSRF
+646 MISSAVNLIVQLSRF

-690 VQTGVDEKG
+690 VQTGVDENG
-699 KVQGIFAP
+699 KVQGVFAP
-707 TGNLPTFFDEFE
+707 TGELPTFFDEFQS
-719 AKGHPVNSEVF
+719 KGQPVDKNIF
-730 TKGAVPLDE
+730 FHNAVPLDA
-739 NGEPDLKAL
+739 NGEPD
-748 QNQEFSPVKAAI
+748 
-760 VINTEV
+760 
-766 DDKADKK
+766 
-773 IVGDK
+773 
-778 VSEPVKTKT
+778 
-787 DKKDEVVT
+787 
-795 EKQAKTAQGVA
+795 KQAVQRLLHAQ
-806 AKQDE
+806 
-811 VDQTSEKPVQ
+811 EKPL
-821 PKQKVDVKE
+821 PPAPP
-830 QTIKAA
+830 AA
-836 SAKKEKPAQGPK
+836 H
-848 GSVPPPPPTMA
+848 

>member
-1 MAEEKA
+1 MAEENA
-7 IQFPDSKI
+7 IQKTDAKI

-22 EGAGR
+22 EGAGK
-27 TTLTLNLALGWAGIQ
+27 TTLVLNLALGWAGIQ

-48 VPLDPLARQEHA
+48 VPLDPLARQEHS
-60 FYLNI
+60 FYLDI
-65 KEPVTVAD
+65 KKPVSVSD
-73 ILKSF
+73 ILRTL

-102 LLPLGNNRAQVAS
+102 VLPLGNTRAQVAA
-115 ISPKILIPILSRLAQ
+115 ISPKILIPILSRLSQ

-136 DIDSSFPMQAFAF
+136 DVDSSFPMQAFAF
-149 DIADKIFW
+149 DIADKVFW
-157 VSNATRT
+157 VSQATRT
-164 HLNSTVQLFNDYKA
+164 HLNSTVQLFNDYKE
-178 QHYPMDRISVICNGY
+178 QRYPMDRVSIICNAY

-203 IEHFY
+203 VERFY
-208 TSLEKEIDVFLPWDE
+208 SSLGREIDVFLPWDDE
-223 DVMATSNRREVEI
+223 VMATSNRKEVEI
-236 VVNPQTQWVKGLR
+236 ITNPQSEWVKGLR

-262 KDWTSSV
+262 KDWVASV

-277 AQEIWSPILFD
+277 AKEIWSPILFD
-288 DGKGASESHAAVDD
+288 DGKTTSVAEHVAAED
-302 EEQNSKL
+302 EGNQTKL
-309 SFWDDLKQRIHKEVV
+309 SFWDDLKQKIHKEVV
-324 HVLEIERIVISD
+324 HTLEIEHIVVSD
-336 ESTASEQTRKR
+336 ENTASEQTRKR

-366 DQRQR
+366 DQRTR

-490 FGTISPECMEFIKRC
+490 FGTISPECMAFIEQC
-505 VKIRKNIIVCGGT
+505 VRIRKNIIVCGGT

-524 FLNAISGYIAD
+524 FLNAISGYIAN

-632 LQTGVDLPVHVIRE
+632 MQTGAELPVYVIRE
-646 MIASAVNMIVQLSRF
+646 MISSAVNMIVQLSRF

-690 VQTGVDEKG
+690 VQTGVDENG
-699 KVQGIFAP
+699 KVQGVFAP
-707 TGNLPTFFDEFE
+707 TGQLPTFFDEF
-719 AKGHPVNSEVF
+719 ASKGHPVDKNIF
-730 TKGAVPLDE
+730 LKNAVPLDE
-739 NGEPDLKAL
+739 NGEPD
-748 QNQEFSPVKAAI
+748 
-760 VINTEV
+760 
-766 DDKADKK
+766 
-773 IVGDK
+773 
-778 VSEPVKTKT
+778 
-787 DKKDEVVT
+787 
-795 EKQAKTAQGVA
+795 KQAVARLQQQMA
-806 AKQDE
+806 AKN
-811 VDQTSEKPVQ
+811 VPPAPPAAPVQ
-821 PKQKVDVKE
+821 H
-830 QTIKAA
+830 
-836 SAKKEKPAQGPK
+836 
-848 GSVPPPPPTMA
+848 

>member
-1 MAEEKA
+1 MAENELQK
-7 IQFPDSKI
+7 PDSKI
-15 IAFSGPK
+15 IAFFGPK
-22 EGAGR
+22 EGAGK
-27 TTLTLNLALGWAGIQ
+27 TTLVLNLALGWAGIQ

-48 VPLDPLARQEHA
+48 VPLDPLAREEHN
-60 FYLNI
+60 FYLDI
-65 KEPVTVAD
+65 KKPVTVVD
-73 ILKSF
+73 ILQTL
-78 GNTSIA
+78 GNTNIA

-102 LLPLGNNRAQVAS
+102 ILPLGRTHTQIS
-115 ISPKILIPILSRLAQ
+115 SLSPKILIPILSRLSQ

-136 DIDSSFPMQAFAF
+136 DVDSSFAMQSFAF
-149 DIADKIFW
+149 DLADKVFW

-164 HLNSTVQLFNDYKA
+164 HLNSTVQLFNDYKEKL
-178 QHYPMDRISVICNGY
+178 YPMDRVSVICNSY

-203 IEHFY
+203 VERFY
-208 TSLEKEIDVFLPWDE
+208 SSLGREVDVFLPWDE
-223 DVMATSNRREVEI
+223 NVMATSNRREVEI
-236 VVNPQTQWVKGLR
+236 IVNPQSEWVKGLR

-262 KDWTSSV
+262 KDWTASV
-269 SDEEFTQA
+269 TDEEFTQA
-277 AQEIWSPILFD
+277 AKDVWSPVLFD
-288 DGKGASESHAAVDD
+288 DGKTGAANDHIGAP
-302 EEQNSKL
+302 EEEAGKTKM
-309 SFWDDLKQRIHKEVV
+309 SFWDDLKQKIHKEVV
-324 HVLEIERIVISD
+324 HTLEIEHIVISD
-336 ESTASEQTRKR
+336 ESSASEQTRKR

-366 DQRQR
+366 DQRAR
-371 FSSELLD
+371 FTSELLD

-424 DQVVQVIKRIVA
+424 EQVVQVIKRIVA

-469 GPTLTIRRFSQKP
+469 GPTLTIRRFSSKP

-490 FGTISPECMEFIKRC
+490 FGTISPECMEFIKKC

-524 FLNAISGYIAD
+524 FLNAISGYISNN
-535 DERIITVEDT
+535 ERIITVEDT

-632 LQTGVDLPVHVIRE
+632 MQTGADLPIFAIRE
-646 MIASAVNMIVQLSRF
+646 MISSAVNMIVQLSRF

-673 MHGQKDGEIQ
+673 MHGQKDGKIL

-690 VQTGVDEKG
+690 VQTGVDENG
-699 KVQGIFAP
+699 KVQGMFAP
-707 TGNLPTFFDEFE
+707 TGNLPTFFEDFA
-719 AKGHPVNSEVF
+719 AKGQPVPEEVF

-739 NGEPDLKAL
+739 NGEPDLNAVKRM
-748 QNQEFSPVKAAI
+748 KAAQQEAAAAPQ
-760 VINTEV
+760 TPPAPPAP
-766 DDKADKK
+766 KA
-773 IVGDK
+773 
-778 VSEPVKTKT
+778 
-787 DKKDEVVT
+787 
-795 EKQAKTAQGVA
+795 
-806 AKQDE
+806 
-811 VDQTSEKPVQ
+811 
-821 PKQKVDVKE
+821 
-830 QTIKAA
+830 
-836 SAKKEKPAQGPK
+836 
-848 GSVPPPPPTMA
+848 

>member
-1 MAEEKA
+1 MADMENTFKTE
-7 IQFPDSKI
+7 PKI
-15 IAFSGPK
+15 ITFTGPK
-22 EGAGR
+22 EGAGK
-27 TTLTLNLALGWAGIQ
+27 TTLVLNLALGWAGIQ

-48 VPLDPLARQEHA
+48 VPLDPLARQEHS

-65 KEPVTVAD
+65 KKPVSVAD
-73 ILKSF
+73 ILKTL
-78 GNTSIA
+78 GNTNIA

-102 LLPLGNNRAQVAS
+102 VLPLGNTRTQVATM
-115 ISPKILIPILSRLAQ
+115 SPKILIPILSRLSQ

-136 DIDSSFPMQAFAF
+136 DVDSSFPMQAFAF
-149 DIADKIFW
+149 DISDKVFW
-157 VSNATRT
+157 VTNATRS
-164 HLNSTVQLFNDYKA
+164 HLNSTVQLFNDYKEQRYA
-178 QHYPMDRISVICNGY
+178 LDRISVICNAY
-193 DMPGSIPYEE
+193 DTPGSIPYEE
-203 IEHFY
+203 MERVY
-208 TSLEKEIDVFLPWDE
+208 QSLLGRNIDVFLPWDE
-223 DVMATSNRREVEI
+223 GIMASSNRREVEI
-236 VVNPQTQWVKGLR
+236 IVNPQSEWIKGLR
-249 LVLAKIRDLKPAP
+249 LILAQIRDLHPAP
-262 KDWTSSV
+262 KDWTAEV

-277 AQEIWSPILFD
+277 AKEIWSPVLFN
-288 DGKGASESHAAVDD
+288 GGETQGAESHFAPEGADNGG
-302 EEQNSKL
+302 EANKTKL
-309 SFWDDLKQRIHKEVV
+309 SFWDDLKQKVHKDVV
-324 HVLEIERIVISD
+324 RTLEIERIVISD
-336 ESTASEQTRKR
+336 ESSASEQTRKR

-366 DQRQR
+366 EQRTR

-378 EILGLGPLEVLMR
+378 EILGLGPLENLMR
-391 DPAVTEI
+391 DASVTEI

-424 DQVVQVIKRIVA
+424 EQVVQVIKRIVS

-482 FGPEDYYR
+482 FGPEDYFR
-490 FGTISPECMEFIKRC
+490 FGTISRECMDFLEKC
-505 VKIRKNIIVCGGT
+505 VRIRKNIIVCGGT

-524 FLNAISGYIAD
+524 FLNALSGYISHN
-535 DERIITVEDT
+535 ERIITVEDT

-632 LQTGVDLPVHVIRE
+632 MQTGADLPIFAIRE
-646 MIASAVNMIVQLSRF
+646 MISSAVNMIVQLSRF

-673 MHGQKDGEIQ
+673 MTGQKDGAIQ
-683 STDLFRY
+683 SVDLFRY
-690 VQTGVDEKG
+690 VQTGVDDNG
-699 KVQGIFAP
+699 KVQGFFAP
-707 TGNLPTFFDEFE
+707 TGHLPSFFTDFKAKGVPLPEETFTKNAVSFDE
-719 AKGHPVNSEVF
+719 AGKPILSAAQAATGGPV
-730 TKGAVPLDE
+730 
-739 NGEPDLKAL
+739 
-748 QNQEFSPVKAAI
+748 
-760 VINTEV
+760 
-766 DDKADKK
+766 
-773 IVGDK
+773 
-778 VSEPVKTKT
+778 
-787 DKKDEVVT
+787 
-795 EKQAKTAQGVA
+795 
-806 AKQDE
+806 
-811 VDQTSEKPVQ
+811 
-821 PKQKVDVKE
+821 
-830 QTIKAA
+830 
-836 SAKKEKPAQGPK
+836 
-848 GSVPPPPPTMA
+848 VPPPPPGVK

>member
-1 MAEEKA
+1 MAEENESKKTEA
-7 IQFPDSKI
+7 KI

-22 EGAGR
+22 EGAGK
-27 TTLTLNLALGWAGIQ
+27 TTLVLNLALGWAGIQ

-48 VPLDPLARQEHA
+48 VPLDPLARQEHS
-60 FYLNI
+60 FYLDI
-65 KEPVTVAD
+65 KKPVSVSD
-73 ILKSF
+73 ILRTL

-90 RGKISMSQWGVG
+90 RGKISMSRWGVG
-102 LLPLGNNRAQVAS
+102 VLPLGNTRAQVAS
-115 ISPKILIPILSRLAQ
+115 ISPKILIPILSRLSQ

-136 DIDSSFPMQAFAF
+136 DVDSSFPMQAFSF

-157 VSNATRT
+157 VSQATRT
-164 HLNSTVQLFNDYKA
+164 HLNSTVQLFNDYKE
-178 QHYPMDRISVICNGY
+178 QRYPMDRVSIICNAY
-193 DMPGSIPYEE
+193 DTPGSIPYEE
-203 IEHFY
+203 VERFY
-208 TSLEKEIDVFLPWDE
+208 SSLGREIDVFLPWDE
-223 DVMATSNRREVEI
+223 DVMATSNRKEVEI
-236 VVNPQTQWVKGLR
+236 ITNPQSEWVKGLR
-249 LVLAKIRDLKPAP
+249 LVLAKIRDLKTAP
-262 KDWTSSV
+262 KDWVASV

-277 AQEIWSPILFD
+277 AKEIWSPVLFD
-288 DGKGASESHAAVDD
+288 DGKTTSAVDHVSEED
-302 EEQNSKL
+302 ESGKTKL
-309 SFWDDLKQRIHKEVV
+309 SFWDDLKQKIHKEVV
-324 HVLEIERIVISD
+324 HTLEIEHIVVSD
-336 ESTASEQTRKR
+336 ESSASEQTRKR

-366 DQRQR
+366 DQRTR

-424 DQVVQVIKRIVA
+424 EQVVQVIKRIVA

-482 FGPEDYYR
+482 FGPADYYR
-490 FGTISPECMEFIKRC
+490 FGTISPECMGFIEKC
-505 VKIRKNIIVCGGT
+505 VRIRKNIIVCGGT

-524 FLNAISGYIAD
+524 FLNAISGYISNN
-535 DERIITVEDT
+535 ERIITVEDT

-566 GKGAI
+566 GKGAV

-632 LQTGVDLPVHVIRE
+632 MQTGADLPIFAIRE
-646 MIASAVNMIVQLSRF
+646 MISSAVNMIVQLSRF

-690 VQTGVDEKG
+690 VQTGVDENG
-699 KVQGIFAP
+699 KVRGMFAP
-707 TGNLPTFFDEFE
+707 TGKLPTFFDEFA
-719 AKGHPVNSEVF
+719 AKGQPVDREVF
-730 TKGAVPLDE
+730 TKNAVPLDE
-739 NGEPDLKAL
+739 NGEPDLRA
-748 QNQEFSPVKAAI
+748 
-760 VINTEV
+760 
-766 DDKADKK
+766 
-773 IVGDK
+773 
-778 VSEPVKTKT
+778 
-787 DKKDEVVT
+787 
-795 EKQAKTAQGVA
+795 
-806 AKQDE
+806 
-811 VDQTSEKPVQ
+811 VQ
-821 PKQKVDVKE
+821 QM
-830 QTIKAA
+830 QQAA
-836 SAKKEKPAQGPK
+836 SSE
-848 GSVPPPPPTMA
+848 VPPAPPADAAQH

>member
-1 MAEEKA
+1 MEENNQPQETQNDK
-7 IQFPDSKI
+7 PRI
-15 IAFSGPK
+15 IAFSAPK
-22 EGAGR
+22 EGAGK
-27 TTLTLNLALGWAGIQ
+27 TTLVLNLALGWAGIQ

-48 VPLDPLARQEHA
+48 VPLDPLAREEHN
-60 FYLNI
+60 FYLGIEN
-65 KEPVTVAD
+65 PVTVVD
-73 ILKSF
+73 ILQTL

-102 LLPLGNNRAQVAS
+102 VLPLGKTHKQIAAV
-115 ISPKILIPILSRLAQ
+115 SPKILIPILSRLSQ

-136 DIDSSFPMQAFAF
+136 DVDSSFPMQAFAF
-149 DIADKIFW
+149 DIADKLFW
-157 VSNATRT
+157 VCNSTRT
-164 HLNSTVQLFNDYKA
+164 HLNSTVQLFNDYKE
-178 QHYPMDRISVICNGY
+178 QHYPMDRISVICNQY
-193 DMPGSIPYEE
+193 DMPGAIPYEE
-203 IEHFY
+203 IERFY
-208 TSLEKEIDVFLPWDE
+208 ASLEKEVDVFLPWDE
-223 DVMATSNRREVEI
+223 GVMASSNRREVEI
-236 VVNPQTQWVKGLR
+236 IVNPQSEWVKGLR
-249 LVLAKIRDLKPAP
+249 LVLAKIRDLQPVP
-262 KDWTSSV
+262 KDWTTSV

-277 AQEIWSPILFD
+277 AQEIWSPVLFD
-288 DGKGASESHAAVDD
+288 DGKTSNAASHIAA
-302 EEQNSKL
+302 EGETPSENKL
-309 SFWDDLKQRIHKEVV
+309 SFWDDLKQKIHKEVV
-324 HVLEIERIVISD
+324 HTLEIEHIVISD
-336 ESTASEQTRKR
+336 ESSASEQTRKR

-366 DQRQR
+366 DQRAR

-424 DQVVQVIKRIVA
+424 EQVVQVIKRIVA

-482 FGPEDYYR
+482 FGPADYYR
-490 FGTISPECMEFIKRC
+490 FGTISPECMAFIEKC
-505 VKIRKNIIVCGGT
+505 VRIRKNIIVCGGT

-524 FLNAISGYIAD
+524 FLNAISGYIAN

-566 GKGAI
+566 GKGAV

-587 IVVGECRGGEAL
+587 IVVGECRGAEAL

-632 LQTGVDLPVHVIRE
+632 MQTGADLPIFAIRE
-646 MIASAVNMIVQLSRF
+646 MISSAVNMIVQLSRF

-673 MHGQKDGEIQ
+673 MHGQKDGVIQ

-690 VQTGVDEKG
+690 VQTGVDENG
-699 KVQGIFAP
+699 KVQGMFAP
-707 TGNLPTFFDEFE
+707 TGNLPTFFEEFA
-719 AKGHPVNSEVF
+719 AKGQPVDREVF

-739 NGEPDLKAL
+739 NGEPDLAAVQELVRGGNKA
-748 QNQEFSPVKAAI
+748 PAAP
-760 VINTEV
+760 N
-766 DDKADKK
+766 A
-773 IVGDK
+773 
-778 VSEPVKTKT
+778 P
-787 DKKDEVVT
+787 
-795 EKQAKTAQGVA
+795 A
-806 AKQDE
+806 APLGPDG
-811 VDQTSEKPVQ
+811 KPL
-821 PKQKVDVKE
+821 PP
-830 QTIKAA
+830 
-836 SAKKEKPAQGPK
+836 SAPA
-848 GSVPPPPPTMA
+848 V

>member
-1 MAEEKA
+1 MADMENTFKTE
-7 IQFPDSKI
+7 PKI
-15 IAFSGPK
+15 ITFTGPK
-22 EGAGR
+22 EGAGK
-27 TTLTLNLALGWAGIQ
+27 TTLVLNLALGWAGIQ

-48 VPLDPLARQEHA
+48 VPLDPLARQEHS

-65 KEPVTVAD
+65 KKPVSVAD
-73 ILKSF
+73 ILKTL
-78 GNTSIA
+78 GNTNIA

-102 LLPLGNNRAQVAS
+102 VLPLGNTRTQVATM
-115 ISPKILIPILSRLAQ
+115 SPKILIPILSRLSQ

-136 DIDSSFPMQAFAF
+136 DVDSSFPMQAFAF
-149 DIADKIFW
+149 DISDKVFW
-157 VSNATRT
+157 VTNATRS
-164 HLNSTVQLFNDYKA
+164 HLNSTVQLFNDYKEQRYA
-178 QHYPMDRISVICNGY
+178 LDRISVICNAY
-193 DMPGSIPYEE
+193 DTPGSIPYEE
-203 IEHFY
+203 MERVY
-208 TSLEKEIDVFLPWDE
+208 QSLLGRNIDVFLPWDE
-223 DVMATSNRREVEI
+223 GIMASSNRREVEI
-236 VVNPQTQWVKGLR
+236 IVNPQREWIKGLR
-249 LVLAKIRDLKPAP
+249 LILAQIRDLHPAP
-262 KDWTSSV
+262 KDWTAEV

-277 AQEIWSPILFD
+277 AKEIWSPVLFN
-288 DGKGASESHAAVDD
+288 GGETQAAESHFATEGADNGG
-302 EEQNSKL
+302 EANKTKL
-309 SFWDDLKQRIHKEVV
+309 SFWDDLKQKVHKDVV
-324 HVLEIERIVISD
+324 RTLEIERIVISD
-336 ESTASEQTRKR
+336 ESSASEQTRKR

-366 DQRQR
+366 EQRTR

-378 EILGLGPLEVLMR
+378 EILGLGPLENLMR
-391 DPAVTEI
+391 DASVTEI

-424 DQVVQVIKRIVA
+424 EQVVQVIKRIVS

-482 FGPEDYYR
+482 FGPEDYFR
-490 FGTISPECMEFIKRC
+490 FGTISRECMDFLEKC
-505 VKIRKNIIVCGGT
+505 VRIRKNIIVCGGT

-524 FLNAISGYIAD
+524 FLNALSGYISHN
-535 DERIITVEDT
+535 ERIITVEDT

-632 LQTGVDLPVHVIRE
+632 MQTGADLPIFAIRE
-646 MIASAVNMIVQLSRF
+646 MISSAVNMIVQLSRF

-673 MHGQKDGEIQ
+673 MTGQKDGAIQ
-683 STDLFRY
+683 SVDLFRY
-690 VQTGVDEKG
+690 VQTGVDDNG
-699 KVQGIFAP
+699 KVQGFFAP
-707 TGNLPTFFDEFE
+707 TGHLPSFFTDFKAKGVPLPEETFTKNAVSFDE
-719 AKGHPVNSEVF
+719 AGKPILTAAQAAAGGPV
-730 TKGAVPLDE
+730 
-739 NGEPDLKAL
+739 
-748 QNQEFSPVKAAI
+748 
-760 VINTEV
+760 
-766 DDKADKK
+766 
-773 IVGDK
+773 
-778 VSEPVKTKT
+778 
-787 DKKDEVVT
+787 
-795 EKQAKTAQGVA
+795 
-806 AKQDE
+806 
-811 VDQTSEKPVQ
+811 
-821 PKQKVDVKE
+821 
-830 QTIKAA
+830 
-836 SAKKEKPAQGPK
+836 
-848 GSVPPPPPTMA
+848 VPPPPPGVK

>member
-1 MAEEKA
+1 MADMENTFKTE
-7 IQFPDSKI
+7 PKI
-15 IAFSGPK
+15 ITFTGPK
-22 EGAGR
+22 EGAGK
-27 TTLTLNLALGWAGIQ
+27 TTLVLNLALGWAGIQ

-48 VPLDPLARQEHA
+48 VPLDPLARQEHS

-65 KEPVTVAD
+65 KKPVSVAD
-73 ILKSF
+73 ILKTL
-78 GNTSIA
+78 GNTNIA

-102 LLPLGNNRAQVAS
+102 VLPLGNTRTQVATM
-115 ISPKILIPILSRLAQ
+115 SPKILIPILSRLSQ

-136 DIDSSFPMQAFAF
+136 DVDSSFPMQAFAF
-149 DIADKIFW
+149 DISDKVFW
-157 VSNATRT
+157 VTNATRS
-164 HLNSTVQLFNDYKA
+164 HLNSTVQLFNDYKEQRYA
-178 QHYPMDRISVICNGY
+178 LDRISVICNAY
-193 DMPGSIPYEE
+193 DTPGSIPYEE
-203 IEHFY
+203 MERVY
-208 TSLEKEIDVFLPWDE
+208 QSLLGRNIDVFLPWDE
-223 DVMATSNRREVEI
+223 GIMASSNRREVEI
-236 VVNPQTQWVKGLR
+236 IVNPQSEWIKGLR
-249 LVLAKIRDLKPAP
+249 LILAQIRDLHPAP
-262 KDWTSSV
+262 KDWTAEV

-277 AQEIWSPILFD
+277 AKEIWSPVLFN
-288 DGKGASESHAAVDD
+288 GGETQGAESHFAPEGADNGG
-302 EEQNSKL
+302 EANKTKL
-309 SFWDDLKQRIHKEVV
+309 SFWDDLKQKVHKDVV
-324 HVLEIERIVISD
+324 RTLEIERIVISD
-336 ESTASEQTRKR
+336 ESSASEQTRKR

-366 DQRQR
+366 EQRTR

-378 EILGLGPLEVLMR
+378 EILGLGPLENLMR
-391 DPAVTEI
+391 DASVTEI

-424 DQVVQVIKRIVA
+424 EQVVQVIKRIVS

-482 FGPEDYYR
+482 FGPEDYFR
-490 FGTISPECMEFIKRC
+490 FGTISRECMDFLEKC
-505 VKIRKNIIVCGGT
+505 VRIRKDIIVCGGT

-524 FLNAISGYIAD
+524 FLNALSGYISHN
-535 DERIITVEDT
+535 ERIITVEDT

-632 LQTGVDLPVHVIRE
+632 MQTGADLPIFAIRE
-646 MIASAVNMIVQLSRF
+646 MISSAVNMIVQLSRF

-673 MHGQKDGEIQ
+673 MTGQKDGAIQ
-683 STDLFRY
+683 SVDLFRY
-690 VQTGVDEKG
+690 VQTGVDDNG
-699 KVQGIFAP
+699 KVQGFFAP
-707 TGNLPTFFDEFE
+707 TGHLPSFFTDFKAKGVPLPEETFTKNAVSFDE
-719 AKGHPVNSEVF
+719 AGKPILSAAQAAAGGPV
-730 TKGAVPLDE
+730 
-739 NGEPDLKAL
+739 
-748 QNQEFSPVKAAI
+748 
-760 VINTEV
+760 
-766 DDKADKK
+766 
-773 IVGDK
+773 
-778 VSEPVKTKT
+778 
-787 DKKDEVVT
+787 
-795 EKQAKTAQGVA
+795 
-806 AKQDE
+806 
-811 VDQTSEKPVQ
+811 
-821 PKQKVDVKE
+821 
-830 QTIKAA
+830 
-836 SAKKEKPAQGPK
+836 
-848 GSVPPPPPTMA
+848 VPPPPPGVK